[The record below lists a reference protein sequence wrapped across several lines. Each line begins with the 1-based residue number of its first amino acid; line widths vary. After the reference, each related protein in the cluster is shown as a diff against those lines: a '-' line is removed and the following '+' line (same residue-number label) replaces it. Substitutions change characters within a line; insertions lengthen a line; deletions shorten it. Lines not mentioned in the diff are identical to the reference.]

1 VRCSAVARI
10 SSMHTDSL
18 RSRVSAGCAHIPFPQ
33 HGGGICVVVRVSEHI
48 SAGSPIAF
56 HFGSAARH
64 TGPASWGAA
73 RSAALHVIF
82 FFIIRVVAPMAMQ
95 PGWVH
100 GPFSLRATPLL
111 CASTLLAPPFNSSR
125 CRRCSSV
132 FLGPTELAVH
142 NTRDLR
148 PPTTPNPADHNDP
161 LQHTDAA
168 QQLVLAPMSRPSKM
182 RPHTPPTPVRKALSL
197 QNPICQESVSLT
209 PLPKIATKMNTA
221 SHTSPALRFN

>member
-1 VRCSAVARI
+1 
-10 SSMHTDSL
+10 MQTDSP

-73 RSAALHVIF
+73 RSAALHVILF
-82 FFIIRVVAPMAMQ
+82 FVIQVVAPMAMQ

-100 GPFSLRATPLL
+100 GPFSLRTPLL
-111 CASTLLAPPFNSSR
+111 CARLQHTRRSTLQFFTLST
-125 CRRCSSV
+125 V
-132 FLGPTELAVH
+132 FLRVLGTYRIGRPVH

-148 PPTTPNPADHNDP
+148 PPTEPNPANHNDP

-168 QQLVLAPMSRPSKM
+168 QQLVFAPMSRPSKM
-182 RPHTPPTPVRKALSL
+182 RPHTLPTPVRKALHCKTRSA
-197 QNPICQESVSLT
+197 NKRARVDST
-209 PLPKIATKMNTA
+209 PPKLLPKMNRATCG
-221 SHTSPALRFN
+221 LR